1 MAKVRIQTR
10 TADED
15 EAKVEHIEL
24 PVAHQPH
31 HDHSKLKHPGAI
43 DILAQVLQREG
54 ILGWYRVSF
63 FSCSFFGSNSY
74 RPIDREW
81 PPR

>member
-63 FSCSFFGSNSY
+63 FFL
-74 RPIDREW
+74 
-81 PPR
+81 